1 MHGSLCTIRF
11 QHGVSSP
18 WNIGQMVLFTRLSN
32 RSDPPTMEIVRQI
45 NETRQFII
53 EQIDESV
60 ALCQDSVFDFLK
72 EEVTRR
78 LEFAERLTP
87 TESKPAATD
96 SE

>member
-1 MHGSLCTIRF
+1 M
-11 QHGVSSP
+11 VSALRG
-18 WNIGQMVLFTRLSN
+18 ILVKC
-32 RSDPPTMEIVRQI
+32 DPPTMEIVRQI

-60 ALCQDSVFDFLK
+60 ALCQDNVFDFLK

-87 TESKPAATD
+87 AESKPAATD